1 MHLTITNK
9 AKHVDKK
16 TIKRAIAF
24 YADYLMRNHSKVNLQ
39 LEFEKDLQKNYKD
52 EGWIVSEGD
61 GNFTIVLDA
70 KFGKRKLLIALAHE
84 MVHLKQY
91 HSRKLSFNER
101 KKLHRY
107 AGKTYPENM
116 FYWERPWEI
125 EAFGRELGLYKMFVD
140 SDKDNVK

>member
-16 TIKRAIAF
+16 TIKRAVAF
-24 YADYLMRNHSKVNLQ
+24 YADYLIRDHSNINL
-39 LEFEKDLQKNYKD
+39 LLDFEKDLQKNYKD
-52 EGWIVSEGD
+52 EGWIVSED
-61 GNFTIVLDA
+61 SRNFTITLDP
-70 KFGKRKLLIALAHE
+70 KFSKRKLLIALAHE

-91 HSRKLSFNER
+91 HSRKLTFNER

-107 AGKTYPENM
+107 DGKTYPENM

-125 EAFGRELGLYKMFVD
+125 EAFGRELGLYQMFMGQD
-140 SDKDNVK
+140 